1 MLFAATGMDLDIIT
15 LSDVSQ
21 TKTSII
27 SYCLYVESKVNLF
40 TQQKETHGHRKQTY
54 SYQRGKW
61 VGERNKEGGINIYTL
76 LCIKQITNKDLLFST
91 GNYTIL

>member
-27 SYCLYVESKVNLF
+27 SYCLYVESKMNLF
-40 TQQKETHGHRKQTY
+40 TQQKETHRHRKQTCGDHGGKRD
-54 SYQRGKW
+54 RGRDKLGCW
-61 VGERNKEGGINIYTL
+61 
-76 LCIKQITNKDLLFST
+76 D
-91 GNYTIL
+91 

>member
-15 LSDVSQ
+15 PSDVSQ
-21 TKTSII
+21 TKTIII

-54 SYQRGKW
+54 GDHRGKR
-61 VGERNKEGGINIYTL
+61 GRGR
-76 LCIKQITNKDLLFST
+76 D
-91 GNYTIL
+91 ILGCWD